1 MYVAESAIP
10 HSIAEGFGA
19 LDQRAVPSLL
29 HAYLVLRAAC
39 QLDLEG
45 HGSALCA
52 DPSPRVG
59 VQTCDSYSANRHT
72 LRTLRTRFL
81 FMNGRWIDSVCATIV
96 SGIFYGASRWD
107 SSSFARRTAYTAEP
121 N

>member
-1 MYVAESAIP
+1 MYDAEIAIP
-10 HSIAEGFGA
+10 HSIAEGFGT

-29 HAYLVLRAAC
+29 HAYLVLHAAC

-52 DPSPRVG
+52 DPSPRIG
-59 VQTCDSYSANRHT
+59 VQTCDSYSTNRHT
-72 LRTLRTRFL
+72 LHTLRTRFL
-81 FMNGRWIDSVCATIV
+81 FMNGRWIDRVCATIA
-96 SGIFYGASRWD
+96 SGIFYGVSRWEGQR
-107 SSSFARRTAYTAEP
+107 FAPRTVCTAAQ

>member
-1 MYVAESAIP
+1 MDDAEIAIP
-10 HSIAEGFGA
+10 YAMAEGFGA
-19 LDQRAVPSLL
+19 LEQRAVPSLL

-52 DPSPRVG
+52 DPSPRIG
-59 VQTCDSYSANRHT
+59 VRTCDSYSANRHT
-72 LRTLRTRFL
+72 LRTLRTHFV
-81 FMNGRWIDSVCATIV
+81 FMNGRWIDRVCATIA
-96 SGIFYGASRWD
+96 SGIFYGASRWEGQR
-107 SSSFARRTAYTAEP
+107 FARRTVCTAEQ